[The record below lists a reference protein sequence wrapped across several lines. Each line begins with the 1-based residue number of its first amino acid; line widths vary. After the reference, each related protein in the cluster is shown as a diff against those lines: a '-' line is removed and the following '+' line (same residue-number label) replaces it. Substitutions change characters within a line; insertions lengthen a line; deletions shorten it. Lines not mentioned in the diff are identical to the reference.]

1 VRLLFRHHQQA
12 SLLRSIRPLFAN
24 KPRVLAINKTDLV
37 QLFDLTGED
46 KDTMAAVQ
54 ADFKTERI
62 SMSTIEESGVSK
74 VMGSCCDKLKEQRV
88 DAKISAARRWRT
100 CSAGS
105 LSRSPK

>member
-1 VRLLFRHHQQA
+1 M
-12 SLLRSIRPLFAN
+12 RSIRPLFAN
-24 KPRVLAINKTDLV
+24 KPRVLAINKT
-37 QLFDLTGED
+37 
-46 KDTMAAVQ
+46 DTMAAVQ